1 MKQEESMK
9 SLKIL
14 IDENLKWKEHFKNS
28 ENKFATN
35 IGFLY
40 KAKPP
45 LNGLYHSYILAYIN
59 YSYIAWV
66 AHVSQ
71 T

>member
-14 IDENLKWKEHFKNS
+14 LDENLTWKEHFKNS
-28 ENKFATN
+28 ESKFPTN
-35 IGFLY
+35 TGFLY